1 MIGVQ
6 TADAIRVAEQVWFEA
21 HRGEDLMGRAAA
33 AVAAHALEMAG
44 THGRVLVVVGRGN
57 NGGDGLFAAAEL
69 ARRGLPVAIWPVAG
83 TMHEQGRV
91 AATGAGCRFV
101 GVVEA
106 TEQVA
111 EVDLVVDAVLGIGG
125 RPGLRPEVLA
135 LAQEAE
141 ALGVPVLAVDLPSGL
156 DTDSHQLQGSFH
168 ATRTITFAAR
178 KACHVLQPAASRC
191 GEVVCVDIGIELG
204 NSVLEVAEAGDVAV
218 RWPVPGPTSDK
229 YSRGVVGID
238 SGSAQYSGA
247 AVLGVTGALYA
258 GAGMIRFVGPE
269 PADAIIRASLP
280 SVTHGEGRVQAW
292 LCGSGWGSADDNRAR
307 LERRLADG
315 VPAVIDADALSVLPE
330 HLPYGCLL
338 TPHAGELARLLGA
351 ERAEVEAD
359 PIGSARRA
367 AERTGAVVLLKG
379 ASQYIVQPDGRV
391 QVAVPGPSWTAQAG
405 SGDVLAGICA
415 TLLAAGLPA
424 ADAGLVGASVQAM
437 AAARRPGPWPPD
449 DIAHEVAALVGNW
462 GELSCR

>member
-1 MIGVQ
+1 M
-6 TADAIRVAEQVWFEA
+6 
-21 HRGEDLMGRAAA
+21 
-33 AVAAHALEMAG
+33 
-44 THGRVLVVVGRGN
+44 
-57 NGGDGLFAAAEL
+57 
-69 ARRGLPVAIWPVAG
+69 
-83 TMHEQGRV
+83 
-91 AATGAGCRFV
+91 
-101 GVVEA
+101 
-106 TEQVA
+106 
-111 EVDLVVDAVLGIGG
+111 
-125 RPGLRPEVLA
+125 
-135 LAQEAE
+135 
-141 ALGVPVLAVDLPSGL
+141 
-156 DTDSHQLQGSFH
+156 
-168 ATRTITFAAR
+168 
-178 KACHVLQPAASRC
+178 
-191 GEVVCVDIGIELG
+191 
-204 NSVLEVAEAGDVAV
+204 
-218 RWPVPGPTSDK
+218 
-229 YSRGVVGID
+229 
-238 SGSAQYSGA
+238 
-247 AVLGVTGALYA
+247 LGVTGALYA

-379 ASQYIVQPDGRV
+379 ASQYIVQPDGQVR
-391 QVAVPGPSWTAQAG
+391 VAVPGPSWTAQAG